1 MAGTVKF
8 ERTTFTPSTT
18 TLRTVFFGVDCVAKA
33 KGDSDS
39 KDWVYIN
46 TAKRVTASGGT
57 DTTDPACPVT
67 HTKLY
72 DSEAAASTTDDKSK
86 VRSFEV
92 YIDTTT
98 ADGKD
103 AEGNDISGDKS
114 IVERLAK
121 ITNDSTKTSADGFD
135 VYIPSD
141 KVSTTDSTV
150 NIDDFTM
157 DVQNLTDGDVD
168 IKIVF
173 VCEYTA

>member
-18 TLRTVFFGVDCVAKA
+18 TLRTVFFGLDGIAEA
-33 KGDSDS
+33 NGDTE
-39 KDWVYIN
+39 DWVYVN
-46 TAKRVTASGGT
+46 AAKRVTASGGT
-57 DTTDPACPVT
+57 DATSPACPVT

-72 DSEAAASTTDDKSK
+72 DSEASASTTDGKSK

-98 ADGKD
+98 ADGD
-103 AEGNDISGDKS
+103 DSDGTAISGDKGV
-114 IVERLAK
+114 VERLAK
-121 ITNDSTKTSADGFD
+121 VTHDSTKVAADGFD
-135 VYIPSD
+135 VYIPED
-141 KVSTTDSTV
+141 KVSDTDSTV
-150 NIDDFTM
+150 NIDDFKV
-157 DVQNLTDGDVD
+157 DVQNLTGGDVD